1 MQSIWTGA
9 ITLSKLQMP
18 VKLGSSSQDSSLG
31 LHLVRKEDGSR
42 IRFTRV
48 AEADGKEVPWDDTAK
63 GYSAPDGSLVI
74 LDKTDFEEAF
84 GPKNRVAEL
93 LMFTDAGSIPRA
105 ATDKSYLCQ
114 PDRGG
119 EGAYALLADTLQRS
133 GKVGIVTFAMRQR
146 VTMAVLRAEE
156 GYLYLEKLKWHSD
169 MLQPDFKAPE
179 STASEEEQALAMKL
193 VESMSGKFDYE
204 GSVDTS
210 AEALSG
216 IIQDKIEK
224 GDVIAPPTAPD
235 NGGTTAMMSLMDGLT
250 ASLKD
255 KVPDQTGTTTARK
268 RAARKAS

>member
-18 VKLGSSSQDSSLG
+18 VRLGSSSRDNEMG
-31 LHLVRKEDGSR
+31 LHLVRKADGSK

-48 AEADGKEVPWDDTAK
+48 AAADGKEVAWADTAK
-63 GYSAPDGSLVI
+63 GYDAPDGSVVI
-74 LDKTDFEEAF
+74 LEDDDFKEAF

-93 LMFTDAGSIPRA
+93 VMFTDGDSIPRTA
-105 ATDKSYLCQ
+105 ADKSYLCQ

-119 EGAYALLADTLQRS
+119 EGAYALLASTLQRT

-146 VTMAVLRAEE
+146 VSMAVLRAEE

-179 STASEEEQALAMKL
+179 STASEEEQALALKL

-210 AEALSG
+210 AEALNA
-216 IIQDKIEK
+216 IIQAKIEK
-224 GDVIAPPTAPD
+224 GDVIAAPKGSD
-235 NGGTTAMMSLMDGLT
+235 NGGSAALMTLMDGLQ
-250 ASLKD
+250 ASLQAT
-255 KVPDQTGTTTARK
+255 VPEQAPPTARK
-268 RAARKAS
+268 RSPRKAS